1 MASFLF
7 LMAYGFTLGL
17 TKSPL
22 QAVSSSIKM
31 PILFLSTMAFSL
43 PALYFFSLALL
54 GTPFRMVQVL
64 TIVLAGISV
73 TAFLLL
79 GLAPITLFFVM
90 TSSNYAF
97 SQLLAVVFVGI
108 SALIGIYFLWRGLTL
123 IETTREG
130 TFKSVGKYILG
141 LWMVLF
147 GFVGTQLTWRLSPF
161 IGRPEDRFYIIK
173 PSRDN
178 FYVDVVNAI
187 QQAFH
192 LPGLDVNLDTP
203 LIMAGLCVVGLLA
216 VLLIAGI
223 SPSVSERDKAKI
235 PFRVTLA
242 DPELEQ
248 AVPLLNQR
256 ERIPDQGCKEEH
268 ESPEPVVYERH
279 VPEKEENHE
288 GKHAPDL
295 RHVRPEAHRQIRLN
309 GTEAIEGRERDE
321 VQDESRDLQE
331 AQEGQTGPYAPGI
344 RRGKAKDSPEDN
356 RQQQIGSRTGK

>member
-1 MASFLF
+1 MKNIWTILPDFLRNPDGFFISIRDNEEVGLKARTLTMASFLF

-203 LIMAGLCVVGLLA
+203 LVMAGLCVVGLLA

-223 SPSVSERDKAKI
+223 FLRSATAIKPKSPTA
-235 PFRVTLA
+235 
-242 DPELEQ
+242 
-248 AVPLLNQR
+248 
-256 ERIPDQGCKEEH
+256 
-268 ESPEPVVYERH
+268 
-279 VPEKEENHE
+279 
-288 GKHAPDL
+288 
-295 RHVRPEAHRQIRLN
+295 
-309 GTEAIEGRERDE
+309 
-321 VQDESRDLQE
+321 
-331 AQEGQTGPYAPGI
+331 
-344 RRGKAKDSPEDN
+344 
-356 RQQQIGSRTGK
+356 